1 MSSLL
6 TRATKPLLLLG
17 SGSFTRKQILSQA
30 GYSFEVVKADIDEY
44 ALGDRSDASRAADL
58 VSLLGNAKADAIIS
72 QLRASGRLPLAY
84 TSTSSS
90 TPCTP
95 PSAYAATEARLLLT
109 ADQVVVC
116 NGEILEKPQ
125 SEAQAR
131 RCIAMY
137 ALHPCRTVGSI
148 VLTSLA
154 TGRRV
159 SGVDTCTIRLAPIP
173 ETTIQTL
180 LGEGMVFNCAGG
192 LMIEHP
198 LIQECIQSIEG
209 SVDSVMGLSAAML
222 ERLVG
227 ELGSGLGEG
236 PYGP

>member
-1 MSSLL
+1 MSLL
-6 TRATKPLLLLG
+6 TRAATKPLLLLG

-30 GYSFEVVKADIDEY
+30 GYSFEVVKAEIDEY
-44 ALGDRSDASRAADL
+44 TLGDRSNAARAADL
-58 VSLLGNAKADAIIS
+58 VSLLGHAKADAILS
-72 QLRASGRLPLAY
+72 QLRTSGRLPPTF
-84 TSTSSS
+84 TSTPS
-90 TPCTP
+90 TPSTP

-125 SEAQAR
+125 TEAQVR
-131 RCIAMY
+131 RYIAMY

-159 SGVDTCTIRLAPIP
+159 SGVDTCAIRLAPIP
-173 ETTIQTL
+173 DSTVSTL

-198 LIQECIQSIEG
+198 LIQGCIQSIEG
-209 SVDSVMGLSAAML
+209 SVDSVMGLSATML

-227 ELGSGLGEG
+227 ELGEGQGL
-236 PYGP
+236 